1 MSEYRSSYSGA
12 QVDEAVAKALEPKVF
27 WVELS
32 GDYPNYTCT
41 TNLSEIATAYN
52 AGNQLYCRCSMGQY
66 TAALPLFVPMP
77 SINTWLF
84 SGSGQ
89 LMGGRYKFPAQT
101 FTIAISANGV
111 VAEDTRLATGD
122 SKLASPYAL
131 MITNGDTVVQ
141 YDGSEAKSV
150 TLSAGPQGEMGP
162 AGPVGPAG
170 KSAYAS
176 AQDGGFTGTEAQFNK
191 GLSVMG
197 GVSGIDTTVTQNS
210 GNLITS
216 GAVYN
221 YIQSLDASEV
231 KY

>member
-32 GDYPNYTCT
+32 GDYPNYTCS

-52 AGNQLYCRCSMGQY
+52 AGNQLYCRCSYGHY
-66 TAALPLFVPMP
+66 TCALPLFIPMP

-89 LMGGRYKFPAQT
+89 LEGGGYSFSAQT

-111 VAEDTRLATGD
+111 VAEDTAIATES
-122 SKLASPYAL
+122 SKLASPFEL
-131 MITNGDTVVQ
+131 VITNGDTVVR

-150 TLSAGPQGEMGP
+150 KLFAGPQGPAGP
-162 AGPVGPAG
+162 AGATPVKGTDYWTAADKAEIVQATLAALPTWT
-170 KSAYAS
+170 
-176 AQDGGFTGTEAQFNK
+176 GGE
-191 GLSVMG
+191 
-197 GVSGIDTTVTQNS
+197 
-210 GNLITS
+210 
-216 GAVYN
+216 Y
-221 YIQSLDASEV
+221 
-231 KY
+231 

>member
-89 LMGGRYKFPAQT
+89 LMGGGYEFPAQT

-111 VAEDTRLATGD
+111 VAEDTRLATGN
-122 SKLASPYAL
+122 SRLASPFEL
-131 MITNGDTVVQ
+131 IITNGDTV
-141 YDGSEAKSV
+141 K
-150 TLSAGPQGEMGP
+150 L
-162 AGPVGPAG
+162 
-170 KSAYAS
+170 K
-176 AQDGGFTGTEAQFNK
+176 GFDF
-191 GLSVMG
+191 
-197 GVSGIDTTVTQNS
+197 IDTNVFIFFNSSQVYLFGTNSLKKGDSGTTAKTGETV
-210 GNLITS
+210 GNMSISNNNIATYTYTDNANNNIAYVGIS
-216 GAVYN
+216 AMCTDGAN
-221 YIQSLDASEV
+221 AFATLNEELPA
-231 KY
+231 

>member
-1 MSEYRSSYSGA
+1 
-12 QVDEAVAKALEPKVF
+12 
-27 WVELS
+27 
-32 GDYPNYTCT
+32 
-41 TNLSEIATAYN
+41 
-52 AGNQLYCRCSMGQY
+52 MGQY
-66 TAALPLFVPMP
+66 TAALPLFIPMP

-89 LMGGRYKFPAQT
+89 LMGGGDYEFPAQT

-111 VAEDTRLATGD
+111 VAEDTRLATGN

-131 MITNGDTVVQ
+131 TITNGDTVVR
-141 YDGSEAKSV
+141 YDGSEAQSV

-176 AQDGGFTGTEAQFNK
+176 AQDGGFTGTESQFNK

-197 GVSGIDTTVTQNS
+197 DVSGIDTTVTQNS
-210 GNLITS
+210 SNLITS
-216 GAVYN
+216 GAVYS
-221 YIQSLDASEV
+221 YIQSLDGNGV
-231 KY
+231 RY